1 MLPEEGPA
9 VECKPVCR
17 EHPKSRCRSVT
28 QSSKPTVLEPEMDDK
43 AKGSAGLTVS
53 RACSEEI
60 GCRERRSRDRG
71 STTAT
76 ADRGQSGFCFPE
88 DLGVHE

>member
-17 EHPKSRCRSVT
+17 EHPKSRRRSVT
-28 QSSKPTVLEPEMDDK
+28 QSSKPKVLEPEMDDK

-53 RACSEEI
+53 GACSEEI